1 MAANLPLIGQVGRR
15 GLSIPLN
22 AFRDRVGGDAALKKI
37 LRGLTI
43 TEKVTCAG
51 GRPKGLARAVRHA
64 YVIDRAGFLII
75 PRIKGPLLLKTRG
88 PHGLPLLDRIRHF
101 NPEQNAGQNPGQN
114 AAPDLPLPPTRKID
128 PASCEPDEPLYEY
141 QEAAVAYI
149 CQEEQAAAEQA
160 AAEQAAEPRT
170 IYLQMDTGLGK
181 TRVGCAIIARRAEP
195 ALIVV
200 PTEAIAFQWLDELS
214 ESYPGLRGALY
225 RNEDERKATAAA
237 ARGKAA
243 TPAAGPLTHDMVV
256 VIINTFRDKS
266 PDFLVGYGIVIL
278 DEAHE
283 LHSVHNS
290 RALWLAQARLV
301 VGLSATPLE
310 RPDGLDRYVCM
321 HLGIPIRPM
330 DIPGGAT
337 TAVNFRGEVRMIEYA
352 GKPGDPCCE
361 TVTGAAGTMSAILTI
376 GRVLSDAA
384 RRRMIAEEVRR
395 LLHAHE
401 EWPAEEQQRCGLG
414 PRPASAATP
423 HLPEGGMR
431 RHGVFVFA
439 ELREALPQLRE
450 ELEKVLGVGAVIV
463 PELAALAGPGLAL
476 AGPGRGNE
484 LEETDNTLEETD
496 NTLEETDNTLEETDN
511 TLEETDNTLEE
522 TDNTLEETDN
532 TLETIEENNVLVDSL
547 EIDDIIMPRPGPAR
561 ADDIMLPRPGPA
573 RAISILRGG
582 VARDAVGKARAAGAH
597 VVLTTYGF
605 SRRGISLP
613 DMTALV
619 LASPRR
625 HGSTQTLGRILRRGS
640 DESILRVI
648 VDVVDVCTGLKS
660 QSTERKR
667 AYTMKGYPV
676 TKIKYSYE
684 GFPEPAG
691 APVGSP
697 AGALVGAPAGAPVGA
712 PAGAPVAG
720 APGSN
725 WGAEDLEPLLSDQST
740 EELLADLIAGASKL

>member
-1 MAANLPLIGQVGRR
+1 MAANLPANLLANLPLIGQVGRR

-101 NPEQNAGQNPGQN
+101 TPEQNAGQNPEQNAGQNPEQN

-149 CQEEQAAAEQA
+149 CQEEQAA
-160 AAEQAAEPRT
+160 AAEPRT

-450 ELEKVLGVGAVIV
+450 ELEKVLGVGAVIA
-463 PELAALAGPGLAL
+463 PELALAALAGPGLARQVGIPTCI

-484 LEETDNTLEETD
+484 LEENDHTLEEI
-496 NTLEETDNTLEETDN
+496 
-511 TLEETDNTLEE
+511 
-522 TDNTLEETDN
+522 DNTLEETDN

-547 EIDDIIMPRPGPAR
+547 EIDDIMLPRPGPAR
-561 ADDIMLPRPGPA
+561 ADDIMVPRPGPA
-573 RAISILRGG
+573 RADDIMMPRPGPARASPASAISILRGG

-684 GFPEPAG
+684 GFPEPVG
-691 APVGSP
+691 APVGS
-697 AGALVGAPAGAPVGA
+697 